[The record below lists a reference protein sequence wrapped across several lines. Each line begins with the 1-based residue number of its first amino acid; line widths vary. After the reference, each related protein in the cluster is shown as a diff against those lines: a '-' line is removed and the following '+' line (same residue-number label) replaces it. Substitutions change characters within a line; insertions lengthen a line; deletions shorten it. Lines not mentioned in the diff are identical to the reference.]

1 MEATLR
7 GSTKAL
13 RESSFLAT
21 TWVKETHHSLQ
32 KQEVRLRQV
41 EQDAREQ
48 GREVHANATDIS
60 CVQMSQRLYRVRLEK
75 LEKCMQTSQ
84 RLHRERLEK
93 LEGLIYRQE
102 QALAAT
108 NSKLKEIREIGKEL
122 RTQTRRL
129 EEWEL
134 ICRATDGPIA
144 GKGRQRVS
152 VSVPSTLETV
162 TGPLEASLGGVTSA
176 DKVKRSRKG
185 FPRVWRLPPQ
195 SQGSEPWRGMNP
207 IPRS

>member
-1 MEATLR
+1 MEAMLR
-7 GSTKAL
+7 GSTKSL
-13 RESSFLAT
+13 QESSFLAT
-21 TWVKETHHSLQ
+21 TWVKETHYSLQ

-93 LEGLIYRQE
+93 LEGLIHQQE

-108 NSKLKEIREIGKEL
+108 NSKLKE
-122 RTQTRRL
+122 
-129 EEWEL
+129 
-134 ICRATDGPIA
+134 
-144 GKGRQRVS
+144 V
-152 VSVPSTLETV
+152 
-162 TGPLEASLGGVTSA
+162 
-176 DKVKRSRKG
+176 
-185 FPRVWRLPPQ
+185 
-195 SQGSEPWRGMNP
+195 
-207 IPRS
+207 

>member
-1 MEATLR
+1 M
-7 GSTKAL
+7 
-13 RESSFLAT
+13 
-21 TWVKETHHSLQ
+21 
-32 KQEVRLRQV
+32 RLK
-41 EQDAREQ
+41 
-48 GREVHANATDIS
+48 
-60 CVQMSQRLYRVRLEK
+60 K

-93 LEGLIYRQE
+93 LEGLIHRQE

-144 GKGRQRVS
+144 GAGGQRVS

-185 FPRVWRLPPQ
+185 SPRVW
-195 SQGSEPWRGMNP
+195 
-207 IPRS
+207 

>member
-1 MEATLR
+1 MTQSASQSTHRNITMEATLR

-21 TWVKETHHSLQ
+21 TWVKETHYSLQ

-84 RLHRERLEK
+84 RMHRERLEK
-93 LEGLIYRQE
+93 LEGLIYQQE
-102 QALAAT
+102 LP
-108 NSKLKEIREIGKEL
+108 
-122 RTQTRRL
+122 RTL
-129 EEWEL
+129 
-134 ICRATDGPIA
+134 
-144 GKGRQRVS
+144 S
-152 VSVPSTLETV
+152 
-162 TGPLEASLGGVTSA
+162 
-176 DKVKRSRKG
+176 
-185 FPRVWRLPPQ
+185 
-195 SQGSEPWRGMNP
+195 
-207 IPRS
+207 